1 MKYFSLPELHRTSQ
15 PEFQGNVL
23 NVPLGEERKNLVTL
37 VECVLDPLRERWGS
51 PIIVTSGYRCPL
63 LNRKVGGV
71 PTSYHLKGQAADIR
85 AKNLRNGDLYA
96 LIKQMYMEGCFGL
109 TECYIDERR
118 GYIHIAFDAAENS
131 VWPFIC
137 K

>member
-1 MKYFSLPELHRTSQ
+1 MKHFTIEELTRSATARRKGIPNLP
-15 PEFQGNVL
+15 N
-23 NVPLGEERKNLVTL
+23 GEEKENLTAL
-37 VECVLDPLRERWGS
+37 VDNVLDPLRELWGA

-63 LNRKVGGV
+63 LNKKVGGV
-71 PTSYHLKGQAADIR
+71 ATSYHMKGQAADIR

-96 LIKQMYMEGCFGL
+96 LIKRMYMEGCFGL

-131 VWPFIC
+131 VWPFFNN
-137 K
+137 